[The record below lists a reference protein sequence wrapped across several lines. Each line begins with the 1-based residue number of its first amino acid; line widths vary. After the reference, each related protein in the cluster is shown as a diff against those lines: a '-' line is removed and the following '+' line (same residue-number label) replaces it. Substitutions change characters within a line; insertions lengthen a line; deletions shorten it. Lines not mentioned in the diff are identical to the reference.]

1 MRKKAL
7 LAIAF
12 AGGLIS
18 PLPPAIAK
26 ETIKHKSA
34 VEQFATSTMNFPEQ
48 HAYRLLELAMR
59 CLDGADC
66 ASVEAEFDGRANQ
79 KGMSWVE
86 DSFERYIITIAEQQ
100 ASKAKA
106 GATRI
111 RPDENNL
118 ANSAIKEAL
127 NQIGKSKLFYP
138 RLSFTFI
145 AACLYHRLGNIAGE
159 QECNKLLD
167 AAVRE
172 AETMSSL
179 SAAQARATLALQD
192 FRAFAIIPLS
202 IPNHPRFQLEEPKIG
217 KPTEADFKAA
227 ERIKLQ
233 GVAIADKLQASEHVR
248 RKAHRDLAL
257 WYEGLGRRQLAEK
270 EKLALYKLVG
280 FQDEKVLTPQIVGC
294 GDLLWWQKEASNMT
308 YDCGRG

>member
-1 MRKKAL
+1 MRKKAV

-12 AGGLIS
+12 ASGLIG

-26 ETIKHKSA
+26 ETIKYKSA
-34 VEQFATSTMNFPEQ
+34 VEQFATSTMNSPEQ
-48 HAYRLLELAMR
+48 RAYQLLQLSMR

-79 KGMSWVE
+79 KGLPWAE
-86 DSFERYIITIAEQQ
+86 DSLERFIIAIAEHQ
-100 ASKAKA
+100 ASKARA

-111 RPDENNL
+111 RPDENSL

-127 NQIGKSKLFYP
+127 NQVGKSKLFYP

-145 AACLYHRLGNIAGE
+145 AACLYRRLGNAAGE

-167 AAVRE
+167 TAVRE
-172 AETMSSL
+172 SETTSSL
-179 SAAQARATLALQD
+179 SAAQAKAALALQD

-217 KPTEADFKAA
+217 KHTEADFKAA
-227 ERIKLQ
+227 EKIKLQ
-233 GVAIADKLQASEHVR
+233 GVAIADKLPADEHVR

-257 WYEGLGRRQLAEK
+257 WYEGLGKRQLAEK

-294 GDLLWWQKEASNMT
+294 GDLLWWKKEAPNMT

>member
-1 MRKKAL
+1 MRKKAV

-12 AGGLIS
+12 ASGLIG
-18 PLPPAIAK
+18 PLQLAIANDS
-26 ETIKHKSA
+26 IKHKSV
-34 VEQFATSTMNFPEQ
+34 VEQFATSTMNSPEQ
-48 HAYRLLELAMR
+48 RAYQLLQLAMR
-59 CLDGADC
+59 CLYGADC

-79 KGMSWVE
+79 NGAPWTE
-86 DSFERYIITIAEQQ
+86 DAFERFIIAIAEQQ
-100 ASKAKA
+100 ASKARA

-118 ANSAIKEAL
+118 SNAAIKEAL
-127 NQIGKSKLFYP
+127 NQLGKSKLFYP
-138 RLSFTFI
+138 KLSFTFV
-145 AACLYHRLGNIAGE
+145 AACLYHRLGNAAGE

-167 AAVRE
+167 TAVRE
-172 AETMSSL
+172 AEMASSL

-202 IPNHPRFQLEEPKIG
+202 IPNHPNFQLEEPKIG
-217 KPTEADFKAA
+217 KPTDAEFKAA
-227 ERIKLQ
+227 EKIKLQ
-233 GVAIADKLQASEHVR
+233 GVAIADKLPAEEHVR

-257 WYEGLGRRQLAEK
+257 WYEGLGKRQLAER

-294 GDLLWWQKEASNMT
+294 GNLVWWQKEPLT
-308 YDCGRG
+308 TIYDCGRG